1 MQPSSPQQPSQN
13 PEQSKVERPSNSI
26 PDQKKP
32 ELMTSKKVAG
42 PAETVARSSLP
53 TTTTGDPAANLPVA
67 TGAPAAQAPTQ
78 TVSEDDLPAE
88 DVDVIEKEWVDR
100 AENIIKTTANDPFV
114 EEQQEESLSKE
125 YLKKRFNVDVDDS

>member
-1 MQPSSPQQPSQN
+1 MQPSSLQQPSQN
-13 PEQSKVERPSNSI
+13 PEQSKVEQPSAST

-42 PAETVARSSLP
+42 PEETVARPSSP
-53 TTTTGDPAANLPVA
+53 TTTTGGQATNLPVTA
-67 TGAPAAQAPTQ
+67 VTPSAQVPSQ
-78 TVSEDDLPAE
+78 TIPEDDLPAE

-100 AENIIKTTANDPFV
+100 AENIIKSTANDPFA